1 VKSDIEVQNAVC
13 AVCTTSESEPVYTV
27 IEHEYPDTTDDEF
40 HIHRCS
46 TCGLWFLNPRPAISE
61 LGTIYPSNYYAFSLA
76 EKGVESQ
83 RLNGKKIS
91 DVFEASRIK
100 RIVKRHINRVPKS
113 VLDVGCGDG
122 TDLDLFRKSFGD
134 ELQTF
139 RIEPSESAAKL
150 AIDRS
155 HQVEIG
161 MFPGPDFRNRHFDVI
176 WSKHVIE
183 HVASPREFLVAS
195 RDLLSKEGIIVLDTP
210 NTDSPLRKLFGKHWG
225 GWHTPRHWY
234 LFDPAT
240 ISLLAQQCGLS
251 VVKIYQMPINSFWL
265 WGIHSLLFQRHR
277 LLADRFFNPSTVAT
291 SGRTT
296 LAFMIM
302 FHTFELGLKALFGK
316 TSQMRIVL
324 RHADNEVSNRK

>member
-1 VKSDIEVQNAVC
+1 MKSDLEVESAVC
-13 AVCTTSESEPVYTV
+13 AVCMTSESEPVYTV
-27 IEHEYPDTTDDEF
+27 IEHEYPDTTDYEF

-46 TCGLWFLNPRPAISE
+46 TCGLWFLNPRPASSE
-61 LGTIYPSNYYAFSLA
+61 LSTIYPPNYFAFSLA
-76 EKGVESQ
+76 EKGVEAQ
-83 RLNGKKIS
+83 RLNGKRIS

-100 RIVKRHINRVPKS
+100 RVLEKYLNRVPKS

-134 ELQTF
+134 GLQTCG
-139 RIEPSESAAKL
+139 IEPSESAAKL
-150 AIDRS
+150 AINRG

-161 MFPGPDFRNRHFDVI
+161 MFPGLYFRKGRFDVI

-195 RDLLSKEGIIVLDTP
+195 RDLLHEDGIIVLDTP
-210 NTDSPLRKLFGKHWG
+210 NADSPLRRLFGKHWG

-240 ISLLAQQCGLS
+240 ITLLAQQCGLS
-251 VVKIYQMPINSFWL
+251 VVKIYQMPIQTFWI
-265 WGIHSLLFQRHR
+265 WGLHSLLFQRHR
-277 LLADRFFNPSTVAT
+277 SFADRYFNPSTVAT
-291 SGRTT
+291 SGGIT
-296 LAFMIM
+296 LALLILFQ
-302 FHTFELGLKALFGK
+302 TCELVGKAMFGK

-324 RHADNEVSNRK
+324 RHAEG